1 MDDHCAPGVPT
12 KVDSAPGMDRRS
24 ALRKAAV
31 AGAVAWSAPMISS
44 TVQAAGGNDICTP
57 KCAGTPFVC
66 FRYLESSSPGPC
78 DTWEMFSMDLFSVA
92 NCGCGGS
99 TAGGCLILP
108 GSWSFDNGSTAA
120 IETDGGFTVTGLP
133 TNIVLT
139 STNTLEARMF
149 CVDRKGDRV
158 WTYSTYNLVLTKN
171 DCTRSFGVIKTSV
184 VNGGLGGFNCA
195 PENGG
200 CDSPTRVVDVCNNE
214 QPDPTSRSAATR
226 RSATSRL

>member
-1 MDDHCAPGVPT
+1 MV
-12 KVDSAPGMDRRS
+12 
-24 ALRKAAV
+24 
-31 AGAVAWSAPMISS
+31 GAMISS
-44 TVQAAGGNDICTP
+44 TVQAAGGNGICTP

-99 TAGGCLILP
+99 TDGGCLILPP

-120 IETDGGFTVTGLP
+120 IEADGGFTVTGLP

-149 CVDRKGDRV
+149 CVDRNGDRV

-184 VNGGLGGFNCA
+184 VNGGLGGAACA

-200 CDSPTRVVDVCNNE
+200 CDSPTRVVNVCNNE
-214 QPDPTSRSAATR
+214 QPDLLVAPPASKSANPATR
-226 RSATSRL
+226 KSATSRL